1 MKKSTLIIIIALV
14 VAFIGLGVFVSTR
27 NDKKKEEEA
36 AVYESYDLYSIIPG
50 DENNGG
56 IADHIKGTV
65 EGVEPE
71 VYIYEYADYQCP
83 GCATTNPWINSIL
96 EEYGGKVAI
105 VYRSF
110 LLSYHQNGKAAASA
124 AEAAGLQG
132 YWKEYANL
140 LFANQSEW
148 ESLSGAGRKEKF
160 AEYFET
166 VSQGAGDANKFAKDV
181 ASEEVSKK
189 VSFDC
194 ALGKRIAV
202 SATPAF
208 YVDGGEVSWTNN
220 KEAQTRSG
228 FINYFK
234 NLIDKKLAGEDI
246 SEYLEKKDT
255 SEE

>member
-1 MKKSTLIIIIALV
+1 MKRSTLIIIISLV
-14 VAFIGLGVFVSTR
+14 VAFIGIGIFVSMR
-27 NDKKKEEEA
+27 NSEEKEKQNAAIEE
-36 AVYESYDLYSIIPG
+36 YDLYSIIEG

-56 IADHIKGTV
+56 IGDHIKGTV

-83 GCATTNPWINSIL
+83 GCATTNPWINEVL
-96 EEYGGKVAI
+96 ESFNGKAAI

-110 LLSYHQNGKAAASA
+110 LLSYHQNGRAAASA
-124 AEAAGLQG
+124 AEAAGLQD

-148 ESLSGAGRKEKF
+148 EYLSGAGRKEKF
-160 AEYFET
+160 VEYFKT
-166 VSQGAGDANKFAKDV
+166 VSGGAGDETQFVKDM
-181 ASEEVSKK
+181 SSSEVSAK

-208 YVDGGEVSWTNN
+208 YMDGEEIKWVDDESAAT
-220 KEAQTRSG
+220 KSG
-228 FINYFK
+228 FISYFK
-234 NLIDKKLAGEDI
+234 KLIEKKLGEKT
-246 SEYLEKKDT
+246 ETARAE
-255 SEE
+255 